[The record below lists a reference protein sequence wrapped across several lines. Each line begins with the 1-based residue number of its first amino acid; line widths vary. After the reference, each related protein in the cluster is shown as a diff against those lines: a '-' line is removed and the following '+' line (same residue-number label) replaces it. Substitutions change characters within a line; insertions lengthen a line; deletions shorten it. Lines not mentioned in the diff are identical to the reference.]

1 MATRLYTPSEYASI
15 MRITPQHVRALCAS
29 NAIKAYRFKQ
39 GTRSIWR
46 IPFDEQS
53 IGDMAE
59 QNAAACASAEAGAE
73 V

>member
-1 MATRLYTPSEYASI
+1 MATRLYTTTEFAGI

-39 GTRSIWR
+39 GTRSTWR
-46 IPFDEQS
+46 IPFDEES
-53 IGDMAE
+53 IGSMAA
-59 QNAAACASAEAGAE
+59 QNAAACASAAAGAE

>member
-15 MRITPQHVRALCAS
+15 MRITQQHVRALCAS

-59 QNAAACASAEAGAE
+59 QNAAACASAAAGAE
-73 V
+73 L